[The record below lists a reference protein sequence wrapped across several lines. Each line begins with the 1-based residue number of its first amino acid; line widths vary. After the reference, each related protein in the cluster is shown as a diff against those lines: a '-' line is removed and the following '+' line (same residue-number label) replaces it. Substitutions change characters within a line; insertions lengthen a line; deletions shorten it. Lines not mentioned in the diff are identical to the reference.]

1 MNKLIEYFVK
11 QGAFVNIVTVMVF
24 LAGGW
29 SLFNINREVFPNIQF
44 DVITVTTAYPGGAAE
59 SLERLVTNPLEQAL
73 REVDGIKKMTSYS
86 VEGQSVIALQ
96 LDPDQ
101 TTANEAKLDIDD
113 VISNITSLPEGVE
126 DPKVTIME
134 SKRQPVID
142 VSLSGEV
149 EEAELRKTAKFLERE
164 LEKLNGVAQVSF
176 TGMRELE
183 IRIEAHVDK
192 LKKFRISLPE
202 LVNALQK
209 NNINIPGGVSSAD
222 TGPSREIIIRTIGE
236 YQGVEDVGD
245 TVIRANALGR
255 SIRVKDVCAV
265 TMTFAKEKYRYKTN
279 GSRSLNLK
287 VLRKQHSDAI
297 TLVNNI
303 RQTIAEQQ
311 SNINPAIKV
320 SFIDDVSYYVKRR
333 LQVLTNNMAIGLV
346 LVLVILALILPL
358 PIALV
363 TVFGIPFAFLAVVAI
378 FHFGNISLNLIS
390 MMGLII
396 VVGMLVDDAI
406 VITENAQRFIED
418 GLNPEEAAIKG
429 TQRIWAPVTAS
440 VMTTVIVFAP
450 MMIMSGI
457 FGKFVY
463 YIPLAVIIS
472 LLVSLWECFFILP
485 HHVASWVKVSNLRNG
500 KAFFS
505 EKIWQPLIERPY
517 LYVLNGVLKL
527 RYLVILAAL
536 ALFAGM
542 VYLAKEH
549 VGFVLFPPG
558 GVYMFSISFQ
568 ADTGASL
575 NETARLLRP
584 YEDYLA
590 SLPDSEVEDF
600 ISTVGRQGMENPRS
614 MKRGA
619 EYAQIMVYLTDALT
633 RARDTSAII
642 EDVRGNVQQPEGLKV
657 VSFRQV
663 AGGPPVGKAVSISVR
678 GDEYAHIL
686 PAVRQLEEQLHAVEG
701 VTDVE
706 NSHVS
711 GKDEIRVRVKQEAA
725 AAALLSLQDIGMAVR
740 AAFEG
745 IVATAIRNLDE
756 EINLRVMLH
765 QGQRQG
771 TQALADIEIPNR
783 RGQLIPLPKVAEWE
797 TTSGV
802 SVYEHENNQR
812 QVTVEAEIDSKVTNS
827 GKVNSLMQE
836 KVTALA
842 TQHPALSFHFGGED
856 SDTKESL
863 ASLKVTFVFAL
874 LGIIFLLTLL
884 FKNLYQPFIIATTI
898 PLGILAT
905 IFAFYV
911 HGITLSFLAMIGIIA
926 LAGVVVNNAIVFV
939 DFINSARQRGLEKA
953 AAIKDAARRR
963 LRPIFLTTITTSAG
977 ILPTAYGFGGLDPF
991 VVPIALALGWGILGG
1006 ALLTV
1011 LVLPAVVRTSDD
1023 VASVFR
1029 KIFSIGRA
1037 SNASKRVI

>member
-1 MNKLIEYFVK
+1 MNKLIEYFVN

-24 LAGGW
+24 LAGLW

-96 LDPDQ
+96 LDSDQ
-101 TTANEAKLDIDD
+101 TTANKAKVDIDD
-113 VISNITSLPEGVE
+113 VISNVTTLPEGAK

-134 SKRQPVID
+134 SKRRPVID
-142 VSLSGEV
+142 VSLSGDV
-149 EEAELRKTAKFLERE
+149 DEAKLRKTAKFLERE
-164 LEKLNGVAQVSF
+164 FEKISEVAQVDFS
-176 TGMRELE
+176 GMRDLE

-202 LVNALQK
+202 LINAIQK
-209 NNINIPGGVSSAD
+209 NNINIPGGVSAANAERSK
-222 TGPSREIIIRTIGE
+222 EIIIRTIGE
-236 YQGVEDVGD
+236 YQGVEDVEN
-245 TVIRANALGR
+245 TVIRANSLGR
-255 SIRVKDVCAV
+255 SIRVKDICTV
-265 TMTFAKEKYRYKTN
+265 TMTFAKEKYRYRTN

-287 VLRKQHSDAI
+287 VLRKVSSDAI
-297 TLVNNI
+297 NLVNKV
-303 RQTIAEQQ
+303 RQTIDEQQ
-311 SNINPAIKV
+311 SRLDPAIKV
-320 SFIDDVSYYVKRR
+320 SFINDVSYYVKRR
-333 LQVLTNNMAIGLV
+333 LHVLTNNMLIGLV
-346 LVLVILALILPL
+346 LVLIILAFILPL

-378 FHFGNISLNLIS
+378 FHFGNISLNLVS

-418 GLNPEEAAIKG
+418 GLDPHEAAIKG

-450 MMIMSGI
+450 MMFMTGI
-457 FGKFVY
+457 FGKFIY
-463 YIPLAVIIS
+463 FIPLAVVIS

-485 HHVASWVKVSNLRNG
+485 HHIASWVKTNKLRNG
-500 KAFFS
+500 KSFFN
-505 EKIWQPLIERPY
+505 EKIWQPLVARPY
-517 LYVLNGVLKL
+517 MYVLNGILKL
-527 RYLVILAAL
+527 RYLVILL
-536 ALFAGM
+536 ALGLFGGM

-558 GVYMFSISFQ
+558 GVYMFSISLQ
-568 ADTGASL
+568 AETGVSL
-575 NETARLLRP
+575 DETARLLRP
-584 YEDYLA
+584 YEEYLA
-590 SLPDSEVEDF
+590 SLPDTEVEDF
-600 ISTVGRQGMENPRS
+600 ISIIGKQGLGNPRS

-633 RARDTSAII
+633 RERDTLNII
-642 EDVRGNVQQPEGLKV
+642 EDMRSSVKQPEGLEV
-657 VSFRQV
+657 VSFKQIS
-663 AGGPPVGKAVSISVR
+663 GGPPVGKAVSISVR
-678 GDEYAHIL
+678 GDEYVKIL
-686 PAVRQLEEQLHAVEG
+686 PAVQQLEDELRAVKG

-706 NSHVS
+706 NSHVT
-711 GKDEIRVRVKQEAA
+711 GKEEIQVRVKQEAA
-725 AAALLSLQDIGMAVR
+725 AAALLSLQDIGIAVR

-756 EINLRVMLH
+756 EIDLRVTLH
-765 QGQRQG
+765 REQQHGV
-771 TQALADIEIPNR
+771 QALADIEIPNR
-783 RGQLIPLPKVAEWE
+783 RGQLIPLPKTAEWT
-797 TTSGV
+797 TTSGI
-802 SVYEHENNQR
+802 SVYEHEDNQR
-812 QVTVEAEIDSKVTNS
+812 QVTVMAEIDSRVTDS
-827 GKVNSLMQE
+827 LKVNKLMR
-836 KVTALA
+836 KKTKAIA
-842 TQHPALSFHFGGED
+842 DQHPELSFHFGGED
-856 SDTKESL
+856 RDTKESME
-863 ASLKVTFVFAL
+863 SLKTTFIFAL

-905 IFAFYV
+905 IFTFYV
-911 HGITLSFLAMIGIIA
+911 HGMTLSFLAMIGIIA

-939 DFINSARQRGLEKA
+939 DFINGARQRGLEKVES
-953 AAIKDAARRR
+953 IKDAAQRR

-1011 LVLPAVVRTSDD
+1011 LVLPAVVRVSDD
-1023 VASVFR
+1023 VASIFW
-1029 KIFSIGRA
+1029 KIFRRRGV
-1037 SNASKRVI
+1037 SNASV

>member
-29 SLFNINREVFPNIQF
+29 SVFNINREVFPNIQF

-101 TTANEAKLDIDD
+101 TTADEAKIDIDD
-113 VISNITSLPEGVE
+113 VVSTITSLPEGAE
-126 DPKVTIME
+126 EPRVTIME
-134 SKRQPVID
+134 SKRRPVID
-142 VSLSGEV
+142 VTLSGEV

-164 LEKLNGVAQVSF
+164 VEKISEVAQVDFS
-176 TGMRELE
+176 GMRDLE

-202 LVNALQK
+202 LVSAIQK

-222 TGPSREIIIRTIGE
+222 TGQSKEIIIRTIGE
-236 YQGVEDVGD
+236 YQGVEDVED
-245 TVIRANALGR
+245 TVIRANSLGR
-255 SIRVKDVCAV
+255 SIRVKDVCTV
-265 TMTFAKEKYRYKTN
+265 IMTFAKEKYRYRTN
-279 GSRSLNLK
+279 GSRSLNLR
-287 VLRKQHSDAI
+287 VLRKEHRDAI
-297 TLVNNI
+297 NLVSKV
-303 RQTIAEQQ
+303 RQTIDEQQ
-311 SNINPAIKV
+311 SKINPAIKI
-320 SFIDDVSYYVKRR
+320 SFINDVSYYVKRR
-333 LQVLTNNMAIGLV
+333 LHVLTNNMLIGLV

-378 FHFGNISLNLIS
+378 FHFGSISLNLVS

-450 MMIMSGI
+450 MMFMTGI
-457 FGKFVY
+457 FGKFIY
-463 YIPLAVIIS
+463 FIPLAVIIS

-485 HHVASWVKVSNLRNG
+485 HHVASWVKTNKLRNG
-500 KAFFS
+500 KSFFDT
-505 EKIWQPLIERPY
+505 KIWRPLIERPY
-517 LYVLNGVLKL
+517 LYVLDGMLKL
-527 RYLVILAAL
+527 RYLVILL
-536 ALFAGM
+536 ALGLFGGAI
-542 VYLAKEH
+542 YLAKEK

-558 GVYMFSISFQ
+558 GVYMFSISLQ
-568 ADTGASL
+568 AETGVSL
-575 NETARLLRP
+575 AETERLVRP
-584 YEDYLA
+584 YEEYIA
-590 SLPDSEVEDF
+590 SLPDSELEDF
-600 ISTVGRQGMENPRS
+600 VSIVGRQSMHNPRS

-633 RARDTSAII
+633 RERDTSTIV
-642 EDVRGNVQQPEGLKV
+642 EDVRSNVVQPEGLMV
-657 VSFRQV
+657 VSFQQV

-678 GDEYAHIL
+678 GDEYEKIL
-686 PAVRQLEEQLHAVEG
+686 PAVQQLEEQLRTVEG

-706 NSHVS
+706 NSHVT
-711 GKDEIRVRVKQEAA
+711 GKEEIRVRVKQEAA
-725 AAALLSLQDIGMAVR
+725 AAALLSLRDIGMAVR

-745 IVATAIRNLDE
+745 IVATVIRNVDE

-765 QGQRQG
+765 QGQQQG
-771 TQALADIEIPNR
+771 AQALADIEIPNR
-783 RGQLIPLPKVAEWE
+783 RGQLIPLPKTAEWE

-802 SVYEHENNQR
+802 SVYEHEDNQR
-812 QVTVEAEIDSKVTNS
+812 QVTVTAEIDNKMTTSA
-827 GKVNSLMQE
+827 KVNKFMREQVE
-836 KVTALA
+836 EMAD
-842 TQHPALSFHFGGED
+842 QHPALSFHFGGED
-856 SDTKESL
+856 SDTKESM

-884 FKNLYQPFIIATTI
+884 FKNIYQPFIIATTI

-911 HGITLSFLAMIGIIA
+911 HGMTLSFLAMIGIIA

-939 DFINSARQRGLEKA
+939 DFINSARQRGLEKV
-953 AAIKDAARRR
+953 AAIKDAAQRR

-1011 LVLPAVVRTSDD
+1011 LVLPAVVRISDD
-1023 VASVFR
+1023 IAGIFWKIFR
-1029 KIFSIGRA
+1029 KRGV
-1037 SNASKRVI
+1037 SNA

>member
-29 SLFNINREVFPNIQF
+29 SVFNINREVFPNIQF

-73 REVDGIKKMTSYS
+73 REVDGIKEMTSYS

-101 TTANEAKLDIDD
+101 TTADEAKVDIDD
-113 VISNITSLPEGVE
+113 VVSTITSLPEGAE
-126 DPKVTIME
+126 EPRVTIME
-134 SKRQPVID
+134 SKRRPVID
-142 VSLSGEV
+142 VTLSGEV

-164 LEKLNGVAQVSF
+164 LEKISEVAQVDFS
-176 TGMRELE
+176 GMRDLE

-202 LVNALQK
+202 LVSAIQK

-222 TGPSREIIIRTIGE
+222 TGQSKEIIIRTIGE
-236 YQGVEDVGD
+236 YQGVEDVED
-245 TVIRANALGR
+245 TVIRANSLGR
-255 SIRVKDVCAV
+255 SIRVKDVCTV
-265 TMTFAKEKYRYKTN
+265 TMTFAKEKYRYRTN
-279 GSRSLNLK
+279 GSRSLNLR
-287 VLRKQHSDAI
+287 VLRKEHRDAI
-297 TLVNNI
+297 NLVSKV
-303 RQTIAEQQ
+303 RQTIDEQQ
-311 SNINPAIKV
+311 SKINPAIKI
-320 SFIDDVSYYVKRR
+320 SFINDVSYYVKRR
-333 LQVLTNNMAIGLV
+333 LHVLTNNMLIGLV

-378 FHFGNISLNLIS
+378 FHFGSISLNLVS

-450 MMIMSGI
+450 MMFMTGI
-457 FGKFVY
+457 FGKFIY
-463 YIPLAVIIS
+463 FIPLAVIIS

-485 HHVASWVKVSNLRNG
+485 HHVASWVKTNKLRNG
-500 KAFFS
+500 KSFFDT
-505 EKIWQPLIERPY
+505 KIWRPLIERPY
-517 LYVLNGVLKL
+517 LYVLDGMLKL
-527 RYLVILAAL
+527 RYLVILL
-536 ALFAGM
+536 ALGLFGGAI
-542 VYLAKEH
+542 YLAKEK

-558 GVYMFSISFQ
+558 GVYMFSISLQ
-568 ADTGASL
+568 AETGVSL
-575 NETARLLRP
+575 AETERLVRP
-584 YEDYLA
+584 YEEYIA
-590 SLPDSEVEDF
+590 SLPDSELEDF
-600 ISTVGRQGMENPRS
+600 VSIVGRQSMHNPRS

-633 RARDTSAII
+633 RERDTSTIV
-642 EDVRGNVQQPEGLKV
+642 EDVRSNVVQPEGLKV
-657 VSFRQV
+657 VSFQQV

-678 GDEYAHIL
+678 GDEYEKIL
-686 PAVRQLEEQLHAVEG
+686 PAVQQLEEQLRTVEG

-706 NSHVS
+706 NSHVT
-711 GKDEIRVRVKQEAA
+711 GKEEIRVRVKQEAA
-725 AAALLSLQDIGMAVR
+725 AAALLSLRDIGMAVR

-745 IVATAIRNLDE
+745 IVATVIRNVDE

-765 QGQRQG
+765 QGQQQG
-771 TQALADIEIPNR
+771 AQALADIEIPNR
-783 RGQLIPLPKVAEWE
+783 RGQLIPLPKTAEWE

-802 SVYEHENNQR
+802 SVYEHEDNQR
-812 QVTVEAEIDSKVTNS
+812 QVTVTAEIDNKMTTSA
-827 GKVNSLMQE
+827 KVNKFMREQVE
-836 KVTALA
+836 EMAD
-842 TQHPALSFHFGGED
+842 QHPALSFHFGGED
-856 SDTKESL
+856 SDTKESM
-863 ASLKVTFVFAL
+863 ASLRVTFVFAL

-884 FKNLYQPFIIATTI
+884 FKNIYQPFIIAATI

-911 HGITLSFLAMIGIIA
+911 HGMTLSFLAMIGIIA

-939 DFINSARQRGLEKA
+939 DFINSARQRGLEKV
-953 AAIKDAARRR
+953 AAIKDAAQRR

-1011 LVLPAVVRTSDD
+1011 LVLPAVVRISDD
-1023 VASVFR
+1023 IAGIFWKIFR
-1029 KIFSIGRA
+1029 KRGV
-1037 SNASKRVI
+1037 SNA

>member
-101 TTANEAKLDIDD
+101 TTADQAKVDIDD
-113 VISNITSLPEGVE
+113 VVSNMTSLPDGVE

-134 SKRQPVID
+134 SKRRPVID
-142 VSLSGEV
+142 VTLSGDV

-164 LEKLNGVAQVSF
+164 LEKVGEVAQVEFS
-176 TGMRELE
+176 GLRDWE

-202 LVNALQK
+202 LVNAIKK
-209 NNINIPGGVSSAD
+209 NNINIPGGVSQSEA
-222 TGPSREIIIRTIGE
+222 GSSKEIIIRTIGE
-236 YQGVEDVGD
+236 YQGVEDIEN
-245 TVIRANALGR
+245 TVIRANSLGR
-255 SIRVKDVCAV
+255 SIRVKDVCTVA
-265 TMTFAKEKYRYKTN
+265 MTFVKEKSRYRTN
-279 GSRSLNLK
+279 GKRSLNLR
-287 VLRKQHSDAI
+287 VLRKEHRDAI
-297 TLVNNI
+297 TLVNKV
-303 RQTIAEQQ
+303 RQTVEEQRGK
-311 SNINPAIKV
+311 INSAIEV
-320 SFIDDVSYYVKRR
+320 GFINDISYYVKRR
-333 LQVLTNNMAIGLV
+333 LSVLTNNMFIGLA

-363 TVFGIPFAFLAVVAI
+363 TVFGIPFAFLAVFAI
-378 FHFGNISLNLIS
+378 FHFGGISLNLVS

-406 VITENAQRFIED
+406 VITENSQRFIED
-418 GLNPEEAAIKG
+418 GLSPEEAAIKG

-450 MMIMSGI
+450 MLIMTGI
-457 FGKFVY
+457 FGKFIY

-485 HHVASWVKVSNLRNG
+485 HHVASWVRTNKLRNG
-500 KAFFS
+500 KSFFRD
-505 EKIWQPLIERPY
+505 KIWRPLIERPY
-517 LYVLNGVLKL
+517 MYVLNGVLKL
-527 RYLVILAAL
+527 RYLVVLLVLGLLGGAL
-536 ALFAGM
+536 
-542 VYLAKEH
+542 YLAKEK
-549 VGFVLFPPG
+549 VGFVLFPRG
-558 GVYMFSISFQ
+558 GVYMFSIQMQ
-568 ADTGASL
+568 AETGVTL
-575 NETARLLRP
+575 DETERLLRP
-584 YEDYLA
+584 YEEYIA
-590 SLPDSEVEDF
+590 SLPKSEMESFV
-600 ISTVGRQGMENPRS
+600 TVVGRQGMHNPRS

-633 RARDTSAII
+633 RERDTGTIV
-642 EDVRGNVQQPEGLKV
+642 EDVRSNVVQPEGFEM
-657 VSFRQV
+657 VSFSQV

-678 GDEYAHIL
+678 GDEYEKIL
-686 PAVRQLEEQLHAVEG
+686 PAVQQLEEELRAFEG

-706 NSHVS
+706 NSHVA
-711 GKDEIRVRVKQEAA
+711 GKEEIRVRVKQEAA

-745 IVATAIRNLDE
+745 IVATTIRSVDE
-756 EINLRVMLH
+756 AINLRVMFQQEAL
-765 QGQRQG
+765 QGA
-771 TQALADIEIPNR
+771 QALADIEIPNR
-783 RGQLIPLPKVAEWE
+783 RGQLIPLPKTAEWE

-802 SVYEHENNQR
+802 SVYEHEDNQR
-812 QVTVEAEIDSKVTNS
+812 QVTVAAEIDREMTTSV
-827 GKVNSLMQE
+827 KVNEYMRT
-836 KVTALA
+836 KVEAMA
-842 TQHPALSFHFGGED
+842 GQHPELSFHFGGED
-856 SDTKESL
+856 TDTKESMS
-863 ASLKVTFVFAL
+863 SLKVTFAFAL

-884 FKNLYQPFIIATTI
+884 FKNVYQPFIIATTI

-905 IFAFYV
+905 IFAFYA
-911 HGITLSFLAMIGIIA
+911 HGMTLSFLAMIGIIA

-939 DFINSARQRGLEKA
+939 DFINSARQRGLEKVE
-953 AAIKDAARRR
+953 AIKDAAQRR

-1011 LVLPAVVRTSDD
+1011 MVLPAVVRISDD
-1023 VASVFR
+1023 GAWLWAKIFRRKVASNV
-1029 KIFSIGRA
+1029 
-1037 SNASKRVI
+1037 

>member
-1 MNKLIEYFVK
+1 MNKLIEYFVN
-11 QGAFVNIVTVMVF
+11 QGAFVNIVTLMVF
-24 LAGGW
+24 LAGVW

-96 LDPDQ
+96 LDSDQ
-101 TTANEAKLDIDD
+101 TSVNQAKVDIDD
-113 VISNITSLPEGVE
+113 VVSSLTSLPEGAK

-134 SKRQPVID
+134 SKRRPVID
-142 VSLSGEV
+142 VSLSGDVDETK
-149 EEAELRKTAKFLERE
+149 LRKTAKFLARE
-164 LEKLNGVAQVSF
+164 LEKISEVAQVDFS
-176 TGMRELE
+176 GMRDLE

-202 LVNALQK
+202 LINAIQK
-209 NNINIPGGVSSAD
+209 NNINIPGGVSAANAERSK
-222 TGPSREIIIRTIGE
+222 EIIIRTIGE
-236 YQGVEDVGD
+236 YQGVEDVEN

-255 SIRVKDVCAV
+255 SIRVRDICTV
-265 TMTFAKEKYRYKTN
+265 TLTFTKEKYRYRTN

-287 VLRKQHSDAI
+287 VLRKVNSDAI
-297 TLVNNI
+297 NLVNKV
-303 RQTIAEQQ
+303 RQTIDEQQ
-311 SNINPAIKV
+311 SKIDPAIKV
-320 SFIDDVSYYVKRR
+320 SFINDISYYVKRR
-333 LQVLTNNMAIGLV
+333 LHVLTNNMFIGLV
-346 LVLVILALILPL
+346 LVLIILAFILPL

-378 FHFGNISLNLIS
+378 FYFGNISLNLIS

-418 GLNPEEAAIKG
+418 GLDPHAAAIKG

-450 MMIMSGI
+450 MMFMTGI
-457 FGKFVY
+457 FGKFIF

-485 HHVASWVKVSNLRNG
+485 HHLASWVNTNTLRNG
-500 KAFFS
+500 KSFFNT
-505 EKIWQPLIERPY
+505 KIWQPWVARPY
-517 LYVLNGVLKL
+517 MSVLSGILQL
-527 RYLVILAAL
+527 RYLVIVL
-536 ALFAGM
+536 ALGLLGGGI
-542 VYLAKEH
+542 YLAKEH

-558 GVYMFSISFQ
+558 GVYMFSIGLQ
-568 ADTGASL
+568 AETGVAL
-575 NETARLLRP
+575 DETARLLRP
-584 YEDYLA
+584 YEEYLA
-590 SLPDSEVEDF
+590 SLPDTEVEDF
-600 ISTVGRQGMENPRS
+600 ISIIGKQGLANPRS

-633 RARDTSAII
+633 RARSTLDII
-642 EDVRGNVQQPEGLKV
+642 EDMRSNVEQPEGLEV
-657 VSFRQV
+657 VSFKQIT
-663 AGGPPVGKAVSISVR
+663 GGPPVGKAVSISVR
-678 GDEYAHIL
+678 GDEYAKIL
-686 PAVRQLEEQLHAVEG
+686 PAVQQLEEELHAVKG

-706 NSHVS
+706 NSHVT
-711 GKDEIRVRVKQEAA
+711 GKEEIRVRVKQEAA
-725 AAALLSLQDIGMAVR
+725 AAALLSLQDIGIAVR

-745 IVATAIRNLDE
+745 IVATAIRSIDE
-756 EINLRVMLH
+756 EIDLRVTLH
-765 QGQRQG
+765 REQRHG
-771 TQALADIEIPNR
+771 VQALANIEIPNR
-783 RGQLIPLPKVAEWE
+783 RGQLIPLPKTAEWT

-812 QVTVEAEIDSKVTNS
+812 QVTVMAEIDSRVTDS
-827 GKVNSLMQE
+827 HQVNALMRE
-836 KVTALA
+836 KITAMA
-842 TQHPALSFHFGGED
+842 GQHPELSFHFGGED
-856 SDTKESL
+856 RDTKESME
-863 ASLKVTFVFAL
+863 SLKVTFVFAL

-911 HGITLSFLAMIGIIA
+911 HGMTLSFLAMIGIIA

-939 DFINSARQRGLEKA
+939 DFINGARQRGLEKVE
-953 AAIKDAARRR
+953 AIKDAAQRR

-1011 LVLPAVVRTSDD
+1011 LVLPAVVRISDD
-1023 VASVFR
+1023 VASIFW
-1029 KIFSIGRA
+1029 KIFRRRGVG
-1037 SNASKRVI
+1037 NASV